1 MQNVPSVNVD
11 ISEPDSMLSSFHGRL
26 IALTVLDPFLFNI
39 LPRSLLPTGVY
50 LIILAV
56 FAWYLSGFIWRG
68 LHQITQLRDEHNAP
82 LDVSGSEQRS
92 KKVN

>member
-1 MQNVPSVNVD
+1 MQNVPPVNVD
-11 ISEPDSMLSSFHGRL
+11 ISEPDFALSSLHDGL
-26 IALTVLDPFLFNI
+26 IALTVLDPFLLNI

-56 FAWYLSGFIWRG
+56 FAWYLSGFIWQG
-68 LHQITQLRDEHNAP
+68 LHQFTQLRDEQYAP
-82 LDVSGSEQRS
+82 LDVSGSGQRG

>member
-1 MQNVPSVNVD
+1 
-11 ISEPDSMLSSFHGRL
+11 MLSSFHCEL

-39 LPRSLLPTGVY
+39 LPTSLLPTGVY

-56 FAWYLSGFIWRG
+56 FAWYLSGVIWRG
-68 LHQITQLRDEHNAP
+68 LDQIAQLHDEQNAP
-82 LDVSGSEQRS
+82 LDVSGSGQRS